1 MRRRLHRSS
10 LTALASPCPRLSSA
24 RDGGPAQV
32 PERGCGRRRGTA
44 CPPESAEARPGLLRE
59 GHAASTADV
68 AGLAP
73 ASGTWPEP
81 TGTARL
87 RPLRPLNCH
96 CPPRFPSVALIGSP
110 RPAARR
116 LPVRRGPARV
126 RQRRGHTRPRSRLA
140 RPNAPRAGAPQ
151 PVSGKQPSLRDAARR
166 AYGPGHDPPTAAGDA
181 EDGAGPP
188 DRQAGSRARAAAW
201 PVRQTGPAGPRP

>member
-10 LTALASPCPRLSSA
+10 LTALAPPCPRLSSA

-32 PERGCGRRRGTA
+32 PERGCGRGRGTA
-44 CPPESAEARPGLLRE
+44 CPPESAEARPGLLLRGPRGE
-59 GHAASTADV
+59 HDV

-81 TGTARL
+81 TGIARL

-96 CPPRFPSVALIGSP
+96 CPPHFPSVALIGRP

-140 RPNAPRAGAPQ
+140 RPNAPRAGAPEHASI
-151 PVSGKQPSLRDAARR
+151 PARLWQ
-166 AYGPGHDPPTAAGDA
+166 TAQSAGRR
-181 EDGAGPP
+181 EEGIRP
-188 DRQAGSRARAAAW
+188 
-201 PVRQTGPAGPRP
+201 GPRPAHGGR